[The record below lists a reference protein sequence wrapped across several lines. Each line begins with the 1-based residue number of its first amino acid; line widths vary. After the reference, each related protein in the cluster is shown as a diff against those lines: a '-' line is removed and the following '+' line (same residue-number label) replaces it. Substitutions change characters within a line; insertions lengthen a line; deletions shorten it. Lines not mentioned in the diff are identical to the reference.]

1 MLLYIK
7 LNFLLEFLRRFGE
20 VGEAMVRAFDDYAAA
35 VAEGS
40 FPNET
45 ESY

>member
-1 MLLYIK
+1 MTEGFRPK
-7 LNFLLEFLRRFGE
+7 FLRRFGE
-20 VGEAMVRAFDDYAAA
+20 VGEAMVCAFDDYAAA